1 MINMLKYIFCCLLF
15 CFSVNLSASADNP
28 GAARTNAQLGLT
40 YLNKNMYPEAKNRLL
55 TALQENPK
63 SAVGWYSMAY
73 YFEKTANLKL
83 ANQYYLKAISVE
95 SHSGDTYN
103 NYGTFLC
110 RHGEYRTAIRE
121 FLTAIAKP
129 NYAHVDSAYENAGI
143 CAMRIPDIKL
153 AMQYFEKAI
162 ENNPNMPY
170 SLLNV
175 ARLNYKNGNTKAA
188 ERYFIDFTKIAGLT
202 SQQVEQFQKQVFKK

>member
-73 YFEKTANLKL
+73 YFEKTDDLKS
-83 ANQYYLKAISVE
+83 ANQYYQKAISVE
-95 SHSGDTYN
+95 PHSGSAHN

-110 RHGEYRTAIRE
+110 RQKQYKAAIRE
-121 FLTAIAKP
+121 FLVAIHQP
-129 NYAHVDSAYENAGI
+129 NYMHVASAYENAGM
-143 CAMRIPDIKL
+143 CAMQIPDRKM
-153 AMQYFEKAI
+153 ATQYFEKAI
-162 ENNPNMPY
+162 NNNPNMPY
-170 SLLNV
+170 SLLNL
-175 ARLNYKNGNTKAA
+175 ARLNYKNGNTKVA